1 MKVKDVMRN
10 SVVTLNEG
18 DSMSVADDV
27 MSMGRIRH
35 LPVINSQRHI
45 VGIVTQRDLYKAA
58 ISSVLGFKK
67 TKEHEWL
74 GKIKVADVMTKTV
87 TSIDSEDGVIEA
99 VNKMLEKKFGCL
111 PVTDKEGCLV
121 GLLTES
127 DCLRCFRDLMK
138 MGTFKEILS

>member
-58 ISSVLGFKK
+58 ISSVLGFTK

-74 GKIKVADVMTKTV
+74 GKIKVRDVMIKNV
-87 TSIDSEDGVIEA
+87 TTIDMDASMTDA
-99 VNKMLEKKFGCL
+99 V
-111 PVTDKEGCLV
+111 
-121 GLLTES
+121 
-127 DCLRCFRDLMK
+127 
-138 MGTFKEILS
+138 